1 MQEGVDNALEQLEA
15 EGGAVLLADGGQ
27 GGRVVAQRVKLGGGD
42 VASRHI
48 MGQVVQ
54 KQVRVGLRRKGRGI
68 LGVQVQVELPV
79 LLGEAVPR
87 TAQEP
92 HGGRVGQAEPPVEQK
107 QALHEVGAAH
117 LLAQIQRGG
126 QAQVRAAGVAGKGQA
141 VAPSMPQ
148 AFPASCRCAA
158 TAAASRTAEG
168 YFASGDSR

>member
-1 MQEGVDNALEQLEA
+1 
-15 EGGAVLLADGGQ
+15 
-27 GGRVVAQRVKLGGGD
+27 
-42 VASRHI
+42 

-141 VAPSMPQ
+141 VAVDAPGLPRLVQ
-148 AFPASCRCAA
+148 VRGHRRRLAHGGGVLRLRGQPVIHGHHRHAGALRQDAADAVVGVQVAEGA
-158 TAAASRTAEG
+158 TAPAIVYSV
-168 YFASGDSR
+168 